1 MAENDDEWA
10 TVSTVEDDV
19 VDYSNNNSGPSGI
32 DDPSV
37 LKKSRVY
44 SLLLHLLYSM
54 PTVCSFLLF
63 FLMTQ
68 CFIF

>member
-1 MAENDDEWA
+1 MEENDDEWA

-44 SLLLHLLYSM
+44 YSLL
-54 PTVCSFLLF
+54 
-63 FLMTQ
+63 
-68 CFIF
+68 